1 MVSDKTIPSLRNML
15 TLPTIQAFDAYL
27 AARNLRFEAIIVG
40 GSALALLNV
49 IDRPTRD
56 VDVLA
61 PNLDVATSRAAR
73 EFAAEMRASGNALAD
88 EWLNNGPSGL
98 VAVLPSGWESRLRP
112 VFDGA
117 FLRLNTLG
125 EADLLK
131 SKLFAL
137 CDRGTDLGDCMAL
150 APSADD
156 LASAEVW
163 LAAQD
168 AHPMWPD
175 HVRSTLRD
183 LSRRLK
189 HGL

>member
-1 MVSDKTIPSLRNML
+1 ML

-61 PNLDVATSRAAR
+61 PNLDAATSRAAK

-98 VAVLPSGWESRLRP
+98 VAVLPSGWEYRLRP
-112 VFDGA
+112 VFV
-117 FLRLNTLG
+117 T
-125 EADLLK
+125 
-131 SKLFAL
+131 
-137 CDRGTDLGDCMAL
+137 
-150 APSADD
+150 
-156 LASAEVW
+156 
-163 LAAQD
+163 
-168 AHPMWPD
+168 
-175 HVRSTLRD
+175 
-183 LSRRLK
+183 
-189 HGL
+189 